1 MQQVL
6 FFLSVF
12 SGGQHH
18 DVAHRAVA
26 GSFKKGSLFTA
37 ETGRIGFQDPPPDLP
52 PEVLAP
58 SERIIIGLPML
69 VNCPNMHRVLCLSK
83 IGKKKFFDVWT
94 CFCTPAGRLGCNGEN
109 HFQLQLLDV

>member
-26 GSFKKGSLFTA
+26 GSFKKGSLCYRGDWQ
-37 ETGRIGFQDPPPDLP
+37 EKLIDPPPDLP

-69 VNCPNMHRVLCLSK
+69 VNCPNLNRVLCLSK
-83 IGKKKFFDVWT
+83 IGKKKFFD
-94 CFCTPAGRLGCNGEN
+94 L
-109 HFQLQLLDV
+109 